1 MMKERVATRMSTT
14 ESVLDHHLETFGALD
29 AEGIMEDY
37 ADDAVVITE
46 EEVFRGVEA
55 IREGFFEEG
64 LFPDFDDPDATF
76 SLNTQVVEGDY
87 AYIVWRAE
95 TSNTTYE
102 FATDTFVI
110 RDGEIVSQT
119 FAAETSAND

>member
-1 MMKERVATRMSTT
+1 MSTT

-64 LFPDFDDPDATF
+64 LFRDFDDPDATF
-76 SLNTQVVEGDY
+76 SLDTQVVEGDY